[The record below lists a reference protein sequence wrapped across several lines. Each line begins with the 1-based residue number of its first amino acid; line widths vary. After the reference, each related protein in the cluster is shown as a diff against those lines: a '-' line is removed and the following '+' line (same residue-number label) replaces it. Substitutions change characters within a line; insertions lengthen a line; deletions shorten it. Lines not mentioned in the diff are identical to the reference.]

1 LQGGI
6 QAVFDGSANYIKL
19 NTWYEQVQETNANRL
34 WCYPNSPDG
43 R

>member
-1 LQGGI
+1 M
-6 QAVFDGSANYIKL
+6 FDGSANYVKL
-19 NTWYEQVQETNANRL
+19 NLWYAQVQETNRNRL